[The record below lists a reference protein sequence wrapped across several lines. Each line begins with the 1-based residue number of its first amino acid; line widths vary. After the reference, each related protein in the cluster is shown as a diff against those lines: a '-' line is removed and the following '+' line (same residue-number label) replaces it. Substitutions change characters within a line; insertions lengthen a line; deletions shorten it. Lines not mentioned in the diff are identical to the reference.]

1 MTINKRYSHDQW
13 MQNYTGRPPSVE
25 YQRFSSDFFT
35 GSDVRI
41 YFGDTWVDEITGLA
55 FNVQEQV
62 QPIYGYASYTYDA
75 VARGS
80 RQIQGQFSIN
90 FKESYYLHSVM
101 NRLEMKMKEQE
112 EDGYAFQS
120 GDGMYNSYNNKVTVE
135 HLMNSASNADQFEKY
150 ATMYEKALWGVEDSL
165 SMRTLVNKRQ
175 QTSYFSPKSKVNLS
189 EKGFTI
195 MVLYGPEPGLK
206 EMYNSGVEDISRTAH
221 SLTGVHITGVSQ
233 QIDASGQPIQEVY
246 SFIAQ
251 DIDWNVNL
259 ERN

>member
-13 MQNYTGRPPSVE
+13 MGQYTGRPASVE

-55 FNVQEQV
+55 FAVQEQV

-80 RQIQGQFSIN
+80 RSIQGQFSIN

-101 NRLEMKMKEQE
+101 NRLEQKMKEQKSS
-112 EDGYAFQS
+112 GLQAKS
-120 GDGMYNSYNNKVTVE
+120 GDGMYGFYNDKITVD
-135 HLMNSASNADQFEKY
+135 HLMKSVTDDANFEKY
-150 ATMYEKALWGVEDSL
+150 ATMYEKALWGEEDSL

-175 QTSYFSPKSKVNLS
+175 SNSYFAPDSKPNLNK
-189 EKGFTI
+189 EGFTI
-195 MVLYGPEPGLK
+195 MVLYGPEQGLK
-206 EMYNSGVEDISRTAH
+206 EMYASGTEDISRTAH
-221 SLTGVHITGVSQ
+221 SLTGVHITGVTQ
-233 QIDASGQPIQEVY
+233 QIDSSGQPLQETY
-246 SFIAQ
+246 TFIAQ
-251 DIDWNVNL
+251 DIDWNINL
-259 ERN
+259 DRN